1 MFKYKKIISSMLA
14 ILMMCSITMSMPV
27 FANLTGEQIMSTEDS
42 KALLFD
48 YSEEIE
54 FVEQISGKKISV
66 IDSVALET
74 ILDVFVLQVQG
85 EVAQNPSLRDFR
97 IAISDAIVQFEI
109 ANSNR
114 TRAGSEIIISDDFL
128 YESSALYGDYIA
140 ELAVGN
146 SLTKGTSYTIPGD
159 TTIAGHAI
167 SMFTKTFITQ
177 FTWSGPDSSDPTING
192 GDTTHRIAFTTL
204 SGVIRH
210 RESYYINELGQAVD
224 LSYNYIEYSTARSIQ
239 QTAYARQTTNI
250 IYVMNSGK
258 TRTLN
263 YGGWN
268 SVKNIVES
276 ANVSRFI

>member
-167 SMFTKTFITQ
+167 SMFTKTFFTQ
-177 FTWSGPDSSDPTING
+177 LTWSGPDSTDPMING
-192 GDTTHRIAFTTL
+192 GDTTHRIAFATL
-204 SGVIRH
+204 DGVVRH
-210 RESYYINELGQAVD
+210 RKSYYINELGQTVYLD
-224 LSYNYIEYSTARSIQ
+224 YNYIDYSTASSIR
-239 QTAYARQTTNI
+239 QTAYARQTDST
-250 IYVMNSGK
+250 IYVMNSAK
-258 TRTLN
+258 TRTIS
-263 YGGWN
+263 YTGWYAVKSAIEST
-268 SVKNIVES
+268 SVN
-276 ANVSRFI
+276 RFI